1 MKRKWIAVGSLLLL
15 SGCATQ
21 PYLGQARDVKR
32 KPQDSGVISIPPN
45 FRDEDRARAEDK
57 MRSNCGQKPFEVLEE
72 GEVAVGEEV
81 KTSGTETNRA
91 SNEVSVGKVFGM
103 DIMTGEAGGKNTSG
117 SSVKTAVK
125 EWHISYRCNTG
136 KSVIR

>member
-1 MKRKWIAVGSLLLL
+1 MTKKIIAALSLILV

-21 PYLGQARDVKR
+21 PYMGQARDVKR
-32 KPQDSGVISIPPN
+32 RPQDSGVISIPTA

-81 KTSGTETNRA
+81 KTSGRETDRG
-91 SNEVSVGKVFGM
+91 SSEVSVGSLFGVPLV
-103 DIMTGEAGGKNTSG
+103 TGDAAGKDTSS

-125 EWHISYRCNTG
+125 EWHITYKCDTG
-136 KSVIR
+136 KTARR